1 MSHNKS
7 SKVKL
12 VFLDRDGVINEFPG
26 NGRYVTK
33 AKDFHFIPG
42 ALEGIRQLT
51 EAGYTIFV
59 VSNQA
64 GVGKGLF
71 TKAKLDLITKK
82 MLKTVRESGG
92 RIKKVFYS
100 IKKSNAGCPMRKPQ
114 IGAVIKAMEILG
126 KDLRTA
132 KNAYFIGDT
141 EVDIQTGK
149 NIGCKTIFV
158 LSGREDVLYMR
169 RWDDV
174 EPDYIVR
181 DLLEASKLI
190 TGNGQAQIIKKRSKL
205 ARIITNR
212 RRRKVGGINLGR
224 RSTDKRK

>member
-1 MSHNKS
+1 M
-7 SKVKL
+7 KL

-26 NGRYVTK
+26 NGRYVTTCR
-33 AKDFHFIPG
+33 DFHFIPG
-42 ALEGIRQLT
+42 ALEAIRNLT
-51 EAGYTIFV
+51 KAGYTIFV

-64 GVGKGLF
+64 GVSKGLF
-71 TKAKLDLITKK
+71 TKKKLDQITRK
-82 MLKTVRESGG
+82 MLREVRRSGG

-100 IKKSNAGCPMRKPQ
+100 IRRSDEGCPMRKPATGS
-114 IGAVIKAMEILG
+114 IKKAMQLLNANMRSAR
-126 KDLRTA
+126 K
-132 KNAYFIGDT
+132 AYFVGDT

-174 EPDYIVR
+174 AVDYIVR

-190 TGNGQAQIIKKRSKL
+190 TGNGKVQIIRKRSKL
-205 ARIITNR
+205 ARIIVNK
-212 RRRKVGGINLGR
+212 RRRKIGGINLGR
-224 RSTDKRK
+224 RLTDRRR